1 VTITYEGIYDLSR
14 SIASVTEVKERDD
27 DWAAMVDAVHDL
39 SRVLRAAGEHAV
51 GLDAITG
58 SEHEVLRWVAARPG
72 HPVSTVARGLGLQA
86 SNVSTTV
93 RSLVERDLVERR
105 ADPADGRRALLH
117 PTARAARHRELLVA
131 AWSRQI
137 RVALDDLD
145 DADAVTLRAAAPA
158 LDRLAGALDPSR
170 APVVAG
176 PD

>member
-1 VTITYEGIYDLSR
+1 M
-14 SIASVTEVKERDD
+14 TEVKERDD